1 VSRVTTLIDGGTVIV
16 YQNNG
21 HVILPQ
27 GQVVY
32 AGNRIEFVGRAYT
45 KKCDQR
51 IDAAGKLVIPGFVNH
66 HMAFGVHMQL
76 TRLDATR
83 RNFFNSGLGLGVQP
97 EKAYNVSGPQA
108 ADWRASAEY
117 AMTTALRTGTTT
129 FVMVPNYGRHPYRGR
144 LGTDQE
150 LVDCVARFGM
160 RAYLSLP
167 YMSGGVV
174 GRPDGAIEWAVR
186 ESAGWEG
193 LEQAIDF
200 ARSYNGAEQDRIR
213 TFLFPYQADNCSP
226 ELLRASKRA
235 ANELGC
241 TLKIHTA
248 QYLLDFHQVLRRH
261 ALTPIQ
267 HLAESGFLGP
277 EVSVA
282 HAIFTP
288 RHPWLAY
295 PADDDSDTR
304 LLVESGASVAHC
316 PMVFNRTGVA
326 LHSFSHYVRSGI
338 PVSIGTDTS
347 PHDMLMEMRHA
358 ALMSKLVDADATSGT
373 AAEVFDAATLGG
385 ASALQRDDIGR
396 LAPGAKA
403 DIVLVDLDKA
413 HSAPVAAHDPIKAL
427 VYCANGSDVDT
438 VIIDGV
444 TRVRHGEVLG
454 VDRPKLRAHADAFNA
469 RLNASIASA
478 LYQERPLSEFY
489 PAAFPDWQ
497 ESADDAVDHQSAR
510 RTRA

>member
-1 VSRVTTLIDGGTVIV
+1 MITLIDGGAVVAFRDGCHT
-16 YQNNG
+16 
-21 HVILPQ
+21 ILPR

-32 AGNRIEFVGRAYT
+32 SGNRIEFVGRDYAGAV
-45 KKCDQR
+45 DER
-51 IDAAGKLVIPGFVNH
+51 IDAGGKLVMPGFINH

-76 TRLDATR
+76 TRLDVTR
-83 RNFFNSGLGLGVQP
+83 RNFFGSGLGLGVQP
-97 EKAYNVSGPQA
+97 EGAYNVSGPQA

-144 LGTDQE
+144 LGTDQA
-150 LVDCVARFGM
+150 LVDCVARFGL

-167 YMSGGVV
+167 FMSGGVV
-174 GRPDGAIEWAVR
+174 GKADGTIEWALR
-186 ESAGWEG
+186 EAAGWEG

-200 ARSYNGAEQDRIR
+200 ARCFNGADAGRIR

-226 ELLRASKRA
+226 ELLRAAKQA
-235 ANELGC
+235 AGELGC

-261 ALTPIQ
+261 AMTPIQ
-267 HLAESGFLGP
+267 YLAECGFLGP

-304 LLVESGASVAHC
+304 LLVESGASVAHS

-326 LHSFSHYVRSGI
+326 LHSFSHYVRAGI
-338 PVSIGTDTS
+338 PVAIGTDTS

-358 ALMSKLVDADATSGT
+358 ALMSKLADADATSG
-373 AAEVFDAATLGG
+373 AAREIFDAATLGG
-385 ASALQRDDIGR
+385 ARALQRDDIGR
-396 LAPGAKA
+396 LAAGAAA
-403 DIVLVDLDKA
+403 DIVLVDLDTL

-427 VYCANGSDVDT
+427 IYCANGSDVDT
-438 VIIDGV
+438 VIVDGV
-444 TRVRHGEVLG
+444 VRVRKGEVLG
-454 VDRPKLRAHADAFNA
+454 VDRQALRAGAEQFNA
-469 RLNASIASA
+469 RLNASLATAIYQGKSLSA
-478 LYQERPLSEFY
+478 FY
-489 PAAFPDWQ
+489 APAFPAW
-497 ESADDAVDHQSAR
+497 DDALA
-510 RTRA
+510 